1 MSVRTQPA
9 TAGGGP
15 ARARRLPRWSVV
27 GLAVVAGLALGRFV
41 TFDRDETA
49 STAQGSG
56 PAASAGAT
64 LEDQVAALE
73 AAVDADPEDV
83 VSWRALG
90 AAYVRRAAEVGDPTF
105 YELAERSLQRAE
117 SLAPGDPGLLVVRGT
132 LALALHQFDEALR
145 LGTAAT
151 SALPDNA
158 DALGVLVDAQVEL
171 GRYDEA
177 TDSLQRMLDARP
189 GLPALARTSYL
200 RELRGDLASA
210 EEAMRAAVVAGTS
223 SPFDVASVT
232 ALLGDLERAGGD
244 LTAAM
249 ASYDEALELVPGLVQ
264 AELGRAAVLGA
275 RGDAGAAVDIV
286 QRVVERFPTPAALF
300 LLADLQHATGDV
312 AAEQETAALVRVTS
326 ALQEEAGQV
335 VDLELAVL
343 EADLGEDP
351 AAAVTL
357 ARAAHAARPDNVF
370 AADALAWAL
379 VRAGDAPAALP
390 FAEQAVRLG
399 TVDGAL
405 QYHAAEVFAAA
416 GQTDRAAG
424 HLERAF
430 AGGPRFSVRHAS
442 AAAALAARLGV
453 VVPELP

>member
-1 MSVRTQPA
+1 MSVGTSHARTGA
-9 TAGGGP
+9 A
-15 ARARRLPRWSVV
+15 ARSRRLPRWSVV
-27 GLAVVAGLALGRFV
+27 CLAVVAGLALGRFV
-41 TFDRDETA
+41 TLDGDDGAR
-49 STAQGSG
+49 STSGPG

-73 AAVDADPEDV
+73 GAVAADPEDAA
-83 VSWRALG
+83 SWRALG
-90 AAYVRRAAEVGDPTF
+90 SAYVRRATEVGDPSF

-151 SALPDNA
+151 SALPANA

-177 TDSLQRMLDARP
+177 TDTLQQMLDARP

-223 SPFDVASVT
+223 STFDVATVT
-232 ALLGDLERAGGD
+232 ALLGDVQRAGGD
-244 LTAAM
+244 LPGAL
-249 ASYDEALELVPGLVQ
+249 ASYEDALQLVPGLVQ
-264 AELGRAAVLGA
+264 AELGRASVLGA
-275 RGDAGAAVDIV
+275 RGDAGAAVDVV

-312 AAEQETAALVRVTS
+312 AAERETAALVRVTS

-335 VDLELAVL
+335 VDLELAVF
-343 EADLGEDP
+343 EADLG
-351 AAAVTL
+351 
-357 ARAAHAARPDNVF
+357 RI
-370 AADALAWAL
+370 
-379 VRAGDAPAALP
+379 
-390 FAEQAVRLG
+390 RL
-399 TVDGAL
+399 L
-405 QYHAAEVFAAA
+405 
-416 GQTDRAAG
+416 R
-424 HLERAF
+424 
-430 AGGPRFSVRHAS
+430 
-442 AAAALAARLGV
+442 
-453 VVPELP
+453 

>member
-1 MSVRTQPA
+1 MSVGTSHVRTG
-9 TAGGGP
+9 TA
-15 ARARRLPRWSVV
+15 ARSRRLPRWSVV
-27 GLAVVAGLALGRFV
+27 CLAVVAGLALGRFV
-41 TFDRDETA
+41 TLDGDDGAR
-49 STAQGSG
+49 STSGPG

-73 AAVDADPEDV
+73 GAVAADPEDAA
-83 VSWRALG
+83 SWRALG
-90 AAYVRRAAEVGDPTF
+90 SAYVRRATEVGDPSF

-151 SALPDNA
+151 SALPANA

-177 TDSLQRMLDARP
+177 TDTLQQMLDARP

-223 SPFDVASVT
+223 STFDVATVT
-232 ALLGDLERAGGD
+232 ALLGDVQRAGGD
-244 LTAAM
+244 LPGAL
-249 ASYDEALELVPGLVQ
+249 ASYEDALRLVPGLVQ
-264 AELGRAAVLGA
+264 AELGRASVLGA
-275 RGDAGAAVDIV
+275 RGEAEAAVEVV

-300 LLADLQHATGDV
+300 LLADLQSVTGDA
-312 AAEQETAALVRVTS
+312 AAEDETAALVRVTS
-326 ALQEEAGQV
+326 SLQEEAGQV
-335 VDLELAVL
+335 VDLELAVF
-343 EADLGEDP
+343 EADLGDDP
-351 AAAVTL
+351 AAAVSL

-379 VRAGDAPAALP
+379 LRAGDAPAALP

-399 TVDGAL
+399 TANGVL

-416 GQTDRAAG
+416 GQLDRAAD
-424 HLERAF
+424 HLERAYV
-430 AGGPRFSVRHAS
+430 GGPRFSIRHAS
-442 AAAALAARLGV
+442 AAADLAGRVGV
-453 VVPELP
+453 DVPELP

>member
-1 MSVRTQPA
+1 MSVGTPHAPTGAA
-9 TAGGGP
+9 T
-15 ARARRLPRWSVV
+15 RSRRLPRWSVV

-41 TFDRDETA
+41 TLDGDD
-49 STAQGSG
+49 G
-56 PAASAGAT
+56 AASSSRPSAAVGAGAS
-64 LEDQVAALE
+64 LEDQVTALE
-73 AAVDADPEDV
+73 GAVAADPEDAA
-83 VSWRALG
+83 SWRALG
-90 AAYVRRAAEVGDPTF
+90 SAYVRRATEVGDPTF

-151 SALPDNA
+151 SALPSNA

-177 TDSLQRMLDARP
+177 TDTLQQMLDARP

-223 SPFDVASVT
+223 SPFDVATVT
-232 ALLGDLERAGGD
+232 ALLGDVQRAGGD
-244 LTAAM
+244 LPGAL
-249 ASYDEALELVPGLVQ
+249 ASYEEALRLVPGLVQ
-264 AELGRAAVLGA
+264 AELGRASVLGA
-275 RGDAGAAVDIV
+275 RGETTAAIEVV

-300 LLADLQHATGDV
+300 LLADLQAATGDA

-335 VDLELAVL
+335 VDLELAVF

-379 VRAGDAPAALP
+379 LQAGDAPAALP

-399 TVDGAL
+399 TANGSL
-405 QYHAAEVFAAA
+405 QYHAAEVFAGA
-416 GQTDRAAG
+416 GQLDRAAD
-424 HLERAF
+424 HLERAYV
-430 AGGPRFSVRHAS
+430 GGPRFSIRHAS
-442 AAAALAARLGV
+442 AAADLAARVGV
-453 VVPELP
+453 GVPELP